1 MLLARAAS
9 SGDVATHPLIKV
21 KSNFILMYGALEKL
35 LSFVSWSILFV
46 VKTDS
51 HLP

>member
-1 MLLARAAS
+1 
-9 SGDVATHPLIKV
+9 V